1 MVCLDVS
8 LVFEVCFDGE
18 LFALLVGVLLVSAGV
33 ECTHFGDEKIRC
45 FELCCNDGCCCDCS
59 IVGAC
64 TV

>member
-18 LFALLVGVLLVSAGV
+18 AFSLLVGVLLVSA
-33 ECTHFGDEKIRC
+33 
-45 FELCCNDGCCCDCS
+45 
-59 IVGAC
+59 